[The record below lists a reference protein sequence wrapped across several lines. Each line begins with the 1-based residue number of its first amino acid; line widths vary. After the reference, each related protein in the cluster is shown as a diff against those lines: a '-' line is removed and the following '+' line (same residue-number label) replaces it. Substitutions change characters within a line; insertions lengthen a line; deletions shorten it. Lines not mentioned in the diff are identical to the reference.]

1 MNQVSEDVRELLQY
15 VAAQQEEKDVFR
27 DAEHFVEQLLSASF
41 RGEEFDASEE
51 KKRAKLLDSLVRK
64 FQSENSSGMIN
75 FYRFENSQTKPRS
88 LFELLQKLAD
98 GLMTKTAKSGSKSKL
113 PVPDWLLPSLKN
125 VAADI
130 AREDK
135 SPSRGKSPARSPARS
150 PQRSPRGSPT
160 RSPRG
165 SPARSPRKSRERSP
179 PRRDGTPER
188 SPRRETS
195 RGRSPPR
202 REASRERSPPRRET
216 SHERSPP
223 RRETSPPRR
232 ERTPERS
239 PPRRERTPER
249 SPPRRERSPRRSPP
263 RNEKED
269 DGEEFQNFAEDI
281 LTRGWDNVAA
291 GVSVGSQA
299 GARVMQLTP
308 AQRVALHFTTP
319 GDASRETLIQFVK
332 MIEPV
337 ESQLNELWDVS
348 QIRDY
353 AYDLW
358 LAQTDVDLY
367 TLADDLSGGQGV
379 IHPTIQQELE
389 DAVRRYQTQYEDVIA
404 SGKRAIRNLETQVD
418 TLKTK
423 EQQTK
428 LKSCIEEIKQTIEP
442 DTQKVACTKIPADSV
457 LTDQEVRAL
466 PSSKWLSYLGLNP
479 EASSVKFLSSMT
491 SQQLEN
497 FGNYLVS
504 QSAIGICRVSHVLQ
518 EMSDSLQQLYQNA
531 KDDPNVPI
539 PDINNLETLRFLEWV
554 MRRPLSSVNMHDAMV
569 TWLLRYPYIQGKVDG
584 VFKRRNEKKGVP
596 IHLSSKYAVFAPKS
610 QDEQVLSAIFALTNK
625 GNIDIMKDATESDV
639 FRNVL

>member
-1 MNQVSEDVRELLQY
+1 M
-15 VAAQQEEKDVFR
+15 
-27 DAEHFVEQLLSASF
+27 
-41 RGEEFDASEE
+41 
-51 KKRAKLLDSLVRK
+51 
-64 FQSENSSGMIN
+64 
-75 FYRFENSQTKPRS
+75 
-88 LFELLQKLAD
+88 
-98 GLMTKTAKSGSKSKL
+98 
-113 PVPDWLLPSLKN
+113 
-125 VAADI
+125 
-130 AREDK
+130 
-135 SPSRGKSPARSPARS
+135 
-150 PQRSPRGSPT
+150 
-160 RSPRG
+160 
-165 SPARSPRKSRERSP
+165 
-179 PRRDGTPER
+179 
-188 SPRRETS
+188 
-195 RGRSPPR
+195 
-202 REASRERSPPRRET
+202 
-216 SHERSPP
+216 
-223 RRETSPPRR
+223 
-232 ERTPERS
+232 
-239 PPRRERTPER
+239 
-249 SPPRRERSPRRSPP
+249 
-263 RNEKED
+263 
-269 DGEEFQNFAEDI
+269 
-281 LTRGWDNVAA
+281 TRGWDNVAA